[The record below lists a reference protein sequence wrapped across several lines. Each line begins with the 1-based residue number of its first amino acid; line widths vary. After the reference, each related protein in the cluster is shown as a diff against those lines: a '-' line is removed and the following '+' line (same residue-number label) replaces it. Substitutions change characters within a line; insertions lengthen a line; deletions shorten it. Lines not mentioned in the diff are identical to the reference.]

1 MWFIKEEE
9 EKEREQNKQV
19 NNENDIQSTKK
30 ETCDMQFNKLAN
42 RYIENQIF

>member
-30 ETCDMQFNKLAN
+30 GTGDMQFNKLAH

>member
-30 ETCDMQFNKLAN
+30 RN
-42 RYIENQIF
+42 RRYVVQ